1 MTSKPF
7 ALSVKGLILDRAGQV
22 LVLRRSA
29 QSKNNSGLWDLP
41 GGKCEPGEAMDAA
54 LAREVAEETGLHVRL
69 KRLVGTAQVEL
80 DDRVVAY
87 LITEAETVGGELRLG
102 SEHDEYEW
110 RAPHK
115 LAERTFPEQFRELVQ
130 DYARKA
136 REAKVRVPFHRAS
149 YEQQIKTYR
158 AAHPVFERLAKHL
171 TEKLQEVSSA
181 LGLHCLVQARA
192 KTIDSFAEKI
202 TRPGRVYPDPLRN
215 LSDLCG
221 ARVICHTLAGVRA
234 VVGAI
239 EARFKVVPEDSGD
252 KLDNLA
258 ANEFGYRSHHF
269 IIEQQ
274 LTDLDLK
281 GIRIKKIPAGLL
293 DKLRVLR
300 AEIQV
305 RTILQHAWADIY
317 HELGYKNRFA
327 LPFEWRRQFARLAA
341 VVEEADRNFES
352 IGVGL
357 AEYACSYDAYYTD
370 AELDDEMTRLAIVRA
385 ADPKPAIAHQLARMA
400 ILKGQWKRAVK
411 ELTPF
416 EHCGSAALLR
426 DLGISLCKLNGKDPE
441 GSKFQRGQN
450 LLKRAVAL
458 DPNDVDAPASLG
470 GTWRKRANAATDTAQ
485 KNKYR
490 AEAKAWYQRAFEL
503 DPTHPYPVGN
513 YVEYAIADH
522 PDPAEIVNYFRPS
535 LTAASERCRKQAEVG
550 VNLPWAYFDLGKFQ
564 LMLHEP
570 YRSLEYYAKGTAGI
584 TAASLLD
591 SALGSFA
598 ILAEAK
604 LEGWEWCYRFL
615 KLAKAILFAEKDAD
629 LPGPTPDTPSLT
641 GPVIIVA
648 GYCGESAS
656 PEHRALLKEALRNF
670 RGSIFSGGT
679 EAGISAVVGE
689 LQAENGSSLRTIGYV
704 PTGIPAGVAVDGR
717 YKEIRRTAGTG
728 FSPLE
733 PLQYWADLRAS
744 KIPIDQVRLLAVGG
758 GRIAASECQMAL
770 ALGAKVGVVDVAGSE
785 VNRCLATPLW
795 YNHPRLHLL
804 AAEARSMQRFL
815 GQ

>member
-29 QSKNNSGLWDLP
+29 QSKNNAGLWDLP

-69 KRLVGTAQVEL
+69 KRLVGTAQAEL

-87 LITEAETVGGELRLG
+87 LITEAETVGGELRLS

-115 LAERTFPEQFRELVQ
+115 LAERTFPEQFREFIR

-136 REAKVRVPFHRAS
+136 REANVRVPFHRAT
-149 YEQQIKTYR
+149 YERHIKTYR
-158 AAHPVFERLAKHL
+158 AAHPIFEGLAKHL
-171 TEKLQEVSSA
+171 TETLQEVSSA

-221 ARVICHTLAGVRA
+221 ARVICHTLAGVKA
-234 VVGAI
+234 VAGAI
-239 EARFKVVPEDSGD
+239 ETRFKVVPEDSGD
-252 KLDNLA
+252 KFDNLA
-258 ANEFGYRSHHF
+258 ANEFGYLSHHF
-269 IIEQQ
+269 IVEEQ
-274 LTDLDLK
+274 LADLDLK
-281 GIRIKKIPAGLL
+281 GIRIKNMPSGLL
-293 DKLRVLR
+293 DKLKVLR

-341 VVEEADRNFES
+341 VLEAADRDFETIS
-352 IGVGL
+352 VGL
-357 AEYACSYDAYYTD
+357 AEYASSYDAYFTD
-370 AELDDEMTRLAIVRA
+370 AQLDDEMTRLAVVLA

-400 ILKGQWKRAVK
+400 ILKGRWERAVK

-416 EHCGSAALLR
+416 KHRNSAALLR

-441 GSKFQRGQN
+441 RPEFKRGQK

-458 DPNDVDAPASLG
+458 DPTDVDAPASLG
-470 GTWRKRANAATDTAQ
+470 GTWRKRANAATDAAKKTR
-485 KNKYR
+485 YR

-535 LTAASERCRKQAEVG
+535 LRAASERCRKQAEVG

-564 LMLHEP
+564 LMLREP

-591 SALGSFA
+591 SALGSFST
-598 ILAEAK
+598 LAEAK

-615 KLAKAILFAEKDAD
+615 KLSKAILFAKNDAD
-629 LPGPTPDTPSLT
+629 LPGPTPDAPSLT

-648 GYCGESAS
+648 GYCGEPAS
-656 PEHRALLKEALRNF
+656 PEHRALLKEAFQNF
-670 RGSIFSGGT
+670 RGTILSCGT

-689 LQAENGSSLRTIGYV
+689 LQAEKGASLRTIGYV
-704 PTGIPAGVAVDGR
+704 PTGIPEGVTVDGR
-717 YKEIRRTAGTG
+717 YTEIRRTPGAG

-744 KIPIDQVRLLAVGG
+744 EVPIDQIRLLALDG
-758 GRIAASECQMAL
+758 GRITACECQMAL
-770 ALGAKVGVVDVAGSE
+770 ALGAKVGVVDVAASE
-785 VNRCLATPLW
+785 VSRCVATPLW
-795 YNHPRLHLL
+795 YSHPGLHVL
-804 AAEARSMQRFL
+804 AAEARSLQRFL